1 MKNKQKKQSLMLAIT
16 AWAADNCEVYMIA
29 GCWCVEVKNNEALYI
44 YIYIYFCNF
53 LHFYR
58 VGKGVLRIN

>member
-1 MKNKQKKQSLMLAIT
+1 MLAIT
-16 AWAADNCEVYMIA
+16 TWAADNCEVYMIA
-29 GCWCVEVKNNEALYI
+29 VRWCVEVKNNEALYI